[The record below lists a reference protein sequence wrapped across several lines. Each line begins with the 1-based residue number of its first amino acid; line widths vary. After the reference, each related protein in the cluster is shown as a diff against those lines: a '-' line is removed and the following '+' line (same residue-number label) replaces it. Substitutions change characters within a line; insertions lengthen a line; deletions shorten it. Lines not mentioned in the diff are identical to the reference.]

1 MAIVKLSVGVSCPK
15 RVSLTSF
22 CRFELQIMLRMELI
36 ECDSDEKNLHV
47 EDICELLDSIQFDI
61 DGVVCGGESLQ
72 EYSVRVIHTR

>member
-1 MAIVKLSVGVSCPK
+1 
-15 RVSLTSF
+15 
-22 CRFELQIMLRMELI
+22 MLRMELI

-72 EYSVRVIHTR
+72 EYSVRVIHSR